1 MEDGS
6 LKAIAGDAEK
16 AAKSTDK
23 ATKSADKYSK
33 KNKGV
38 AGATAN
44 GTKAF
49 SKMTTGI
56 TGGLVPAYATLAAN
70 VFALTALFGVLSRND
85 AISKLEEGLEFTG
98 RSAGRNLTIVADK
111 LKEITD
117 NAISAEQAM
126 RTTAVGISAGFSE
139 SQMEG
144 LAKVAKGAAL
154 ALGRDMGDAMD
165 RLTRGAAK
173 LEPEILDEL
182 GIMVR
187 LDRAVRD
194 YAIAH
199 NKATT
204 ELTQFERRMAFTNA
218 IIADGISKYSALAE
232 SLNPSAYSQLSATFS
247 DLTKSFIG
255 GINAFAGP
263 LLRFLAETPIAL
275 GALAAAFGAA
285 LSGQMMGG
293 LEGIAQASAEA
304 ASRTDE
310 MSKASLKA
318 IKPNKL
324 LSKGY
329 NKLAKD
335 FDGSRESIDK
345 LIKRT
350 DASLRQ
356 AKKGSASYKENTR
369 QRKALTKEIYLQNT
383 AQVKHTSANALG
395 MIQTHGLSAAL
406 KVQAQAYR
414 ELATATTVATA
425 GQGLFTKA
433 AIIGRTAV
441 TGLAMGVRFLGA
453 AFLTIMPY
461 IALAMMAFSLLS
473 PLLGKL
479 FKDNTQLG
487 KAMKLNEERFEE
499 FNEVAN
505 QYSKTIPHAD
515 NATSAWVTTLKPVA
529 GMLTETATAL
539 QSAYSAANADRILRI
554 AKAQKQMSKSTQ
566 GLASMAGMGPGAATF
581 AMMQAL
587 KNQKPI
593 DTKFTEKELQRLEKT
608 ATKAFGA
615 MATNLGTMKTALEQS
630 LVDSTVDGTAALGV
644 LERASTTVNDS
655 FTAYL
660 QSGGGVDAFNQLYN
674 AIKLAGEQAST
685 AVADFESFNETVK
698 KGQELIG
705 DPSKTWGKYADEIDN
720 LRESSLKINNVM
732 KEGGDGNQMAADM
745 LKAYGFK
752 NGTLDSRL
760 AELKALENQ
769 LRTINLQTKAQTAAQ
784 ATLDLEKASGAGNAY
799 EIASREIELNQQKQ
813 DTLIAAIAATQ
824 NDKIRND
831 LQKEFND
838 LVRQEMALQQQKFAQ
853 AAQKASESG
862 MGGATAAAISGEGAI
877 NSALTAEDAM
887 AAKVQQQK
895 DILLGVSEQLA
906 KIGPEGELMSSVIG
920 GFTNMHTAFSTASQI
935 MQDESASMSTKI
947 TTGLGAIGATI
958 GAIGGM
964 QKKASEARV
973 RGIDSEIQ
981 AEKNRDGKSEQSM
994 AKISALEK
1002 KKEAEQRKAFEQ
1014 EKKMKIAQTLISTAQ
1029 GAIAAYTSLAM
1040 IPIIG
1045 PALGAAAAA
1054 MVIKMGGEQVS
1065 AIRSTSFN
1073 GGGSAGGGKPEKI
1086 SVGARSNSV
1095 DLASGNNAGGEMAYM
1110 RGAQGQGTGASNF
1123 TPAFSG
1129 YKHRAGGG
1137 YVVGEQGPEIF
1148 VPQTSGEIIPSGQ
1161 EAGTPTNVNFS
1172 ISAVDA
1178 AGVEELLINQQ
1189 GNIIRMIREAAN
1201 EHGELFLENIDDA
1214 TYGAQ

>member
-98 RSAGRNLTIVADK
+98 RSGGRNLTIVADK

-126 RTTAVGISAGFSE
+126 RTTAVGISAGFSQ

-255 GINAFAGP
+255 GINAFFGP

-293 LEGIAQASAEA
+293 LEGIAKASAEA

-356 AKKGSASYKENTR
+356 AKKGSASYRENTR

-515 NATSAWVTTLKPVA
+515 NATSAWITTLKPVA

-539 QSAYSAANADRILRI
+539 QTAYSAANADRILRI
-554 AKAQKQMSKSTQ
+554 AKAQKQMGESTK
-566 GLASMAGMGPGAATF
+566 GLASMAGMQGAGSF
-581 AMMQAL
+581 AVMQAMS
-587 KNQKPI
+587 NQKPI
-593 DTKFTEKELQRLEKT
+593 DTGFSPEELERLQET
-608 ATKAFGA
+608 AAKAFGA
-615 MATNLGTMKTALEQS
+615 ITGNLNTMKTALQQS
-630 LVDSTVDGTAALGV
+630 LVDGAIDGSAAMGV
-644 LERASTTVNDS
+644 LTKQSETLNAA
-655 FTAYL
+655 FTEYL
-660 QSGGGVDAFNQLYN
+660 ESGGTSIEAFQKLTN
-674 AIKLAGEQAST
+674 AIAKAGESANA
-685 AVADFESFNETVK
+685 AVADFESFNETIK
-698 KGQELIG
+698 KAKELVG
-705 DPSKTWGKYADEIDN
+705 DPSATIGPYASQIDN
-720 LRESSLKINNVM
+720 LSEAVNKLNNIG
-732 KEGGDGNQMAADM
+732 KEGGATAEQAKEIM
-745 LKAYGFK
+745 KAYGFEGSK
-752 NGTLDSRL
+752 DPVAQLEKFKAAIVDLNTKIQENEMAQSDLQVAKAVSGNTNEILREEIRL
-760 AELKALENQ
+760 QEERTSLALKE
-769 LRTINLQTKAQTAAQ
+769 IGTAAAGTQ
-784 ATLDLEKASGAGNAY
+784 AKIDKQKA
-799 EIASREIELNQQKQ
+799 
-813 DTLIAAIAATQ
+813 
-824 NDKIRND
+824 
-831 LQKEFND
+831 FND
-838 LVRQEMALQQQKFAQ
+838 ELAKEIDLRNKLFEKLAGDARD
-853 AAQKASESG
+853 SG
-862 MGGATAAAISGEGAI
+862 MGSAAASAIGMEGRVQAASGDEKKKLQREQGLATL
-877 NSALTAEDAM
+877 SGVAED
-887 AAKVQQQK
+887 
-895 DILLGVSEQLA
+895 LA

-920 GFTNMHTAFSTASQI
+920 GFTDMHTAFSTASQV
-935 MQDESASMSTKI
+935 MKDESASMSTKI
-947 TTGLGAIGATI
+947 QAGLGAIGATI

-973 RGIDSEIQ
+973 RAIDNEIQ

-994 AKISALEK
+994 AKISSLEK
-1002 KKEAEQRKAFEQ
+1002 KKEAEKRKAFEQ

-1040 IPIIG
+1040 IPFVG

-1054 MVIKMGGEQVS
+1054 MVIKMGAEQVS

-1137 YVVGEQGPEIF
+1137 YIVGEQGPEIF
-1148 VPQTSGEIIPSGQ
+1148 VPQTSGEIVPSGQ
-1161 EAGTPTNVNFS
+1161 EMNTPTNVNFS